1 VIVAPSAG
9 GKTTVIRRLM
19 AGHPDLVHSI
29 SCTTRPA
36 RPGRVDEGYYEMLTD
51 ADFRAGIAAGRFA
64 EWAEVHGY
72 LYGTPR
78 APLDAWL
85 DEGRDVVLDL
95 DVVGALALKAAFPG
109 QAVTVFLLPP
119 SIDELERRLATR
131 GTDSPAVRAVRLAN
145 ALKEIESADRFDFR
159 VVNDD
164 LDRCCREVEGILYGQ
179 AQEEAR

>member
-1 VIVAPSAG
+1 MIVAPSAG

-19 AGHPDLVHSI
+19 ACHPDMVHSI

-36 RPGRVDEGYYEMLTD
+36 RPGRVDEGYYRMLTD
-51 ADFRAGIAAGRFA
+51 AEFRAGIEAGQFA

-78 APLDAWL
+78 APLEAWL
-85 DEGRDVVLDL
+85 AEGRDVVLDL
-95 DVVGALALKAAFPG
+95 DVVGALSLKAAFPG
-109 QAVTVFLLPP
+109 QTLTLFLLPP
-119 SIDELERRLATR
+119 SIRELERRLATR
-131 GTDSPAVRAVRLAN
+131 GTDSPEVRAVRLAN

-164 LDRCCREVEGILYGQ
+164 LDCCCREVDRILSGPEH
-179 AQEEAR
+179 EEAR